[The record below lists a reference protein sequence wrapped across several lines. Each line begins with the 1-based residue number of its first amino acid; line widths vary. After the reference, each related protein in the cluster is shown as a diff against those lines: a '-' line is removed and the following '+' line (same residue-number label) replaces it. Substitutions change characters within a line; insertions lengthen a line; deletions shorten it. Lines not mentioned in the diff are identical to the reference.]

1 MTLDSNNG
9 TRRLAGRKDR
19 SMQSLPRT
27 LAATAVAALA
37 LGLAACGGGGSSS
50 SNAGQV
56 PSSQDLGGKKGGTLK
71 VISSGDVDYIDPG
84 AAYYQFSYMVLYPMQ
99 RPLYSFAPD
108 DTTKPTPDFADGE
121 PQVSSDNK
129 TVTIKTK
136 SGIKFSPPVNR
147 AATSKDVKYAI
158 ERGFK
163 SSVANGYAG
172 AYFGSIEGATAYQDG
187 KASSITGIQTPNDS
201 TIVFKLTKPLAG
213 PLIGALT
220 LPLSAPVPQEYAAKY
235 DSQSPSTYGQHQV
248 STGPYMLKDYEPGK
262 SITMTRNPNWNA
274 STDYR
279 KAYLDEVDVDE
290 GNNDTTVASRQIL
303 DGQAQVNGDFIPPP
317 PVLKKALDSTPDQV
331 LNPPSGG
338 NRYVAMN
345 TTIKP
350 FDNINVRKAVIAV
363 FDRTAM
369 RLTRGGAVIGDIA
382 THYIPPGMPG
392 FDQAGGVKGPG
403 YDFLANPD
411 GDLQLAESYMKKA
424 GYPSGKYTGGQTLLM
439 VGTSGGTA
447 QKSAEVAQAQFQK
460 LGFKLNFRLVQQDTM
475 YTKFCNVPKA
485 AVAICPNVGWQK
497 DFPDGQTIL
506 DPTFNGQN
514 IVQENNS
521 NWPQLNDPK
530 INQAM
535 DQAAQVVGVDARG
548 NAWGKIDREVSAQ
561 APAVPWVWD
570 NQPNIRSTNVKGVIN
585 KALAQWDL
593 DFTSLQ

>member
-1 MTLDSNNG
+1 MRPL
-9 TRRLAGRKDR
+9 R
-19 SMQSLPRT
+19 RT
-27 LAATAVAALA
+27 LAAAAVAALA
-37 LGLAACGGGGSSS
+37 LGIAACGGGGSS
-50 SNAGQV
+50 NETAGKV
-56 PSSQDLGGKKGGTLK
+56 PDSQDLGGKKGGTLK
-71 VISSGDVDYIDPG
+71 VIASGDVDYIDPG

-99 RPLYSFAPD
+99 RPLYSYAPD
-108 DTTKPTPDFADGE
+108 DTTKPSPDLADGE

-129 TVTIKTK
+129 TVTIKLK

-147 AATSKDVKYAI
+147 AATSQDVKYAI

-163 SSVANGYAG
+163 SNIANGYAG
-172 AYFGSIEGATAYQDG
+172 AYFGSIQGATAYQDG
-187 KASSITGIQTPNDS
+187 KASTITGIQTPNDT
-201 TIVFKLTKPLAG
+201 TIVFKLDKPLAG

-220 LPLSAPVPQEYAAKY
+220 LPLSAPVPESYAKQY

-248 STGPYMLKDYEPGK
+248 STGPYMLKSYEPGK
-262 SITMTRNPNWNA
+262 SITMVRNPNWNP

-279 KAYLDEVDVDE
+279 KAYLDQIDVDE

-303 DGQAQVNGDFIPPP
+303 DGQGQVNGDFIPPP
-317 PVLKKALDSTPDQV
+317 PVLKSALSNNADQV

-338 NRYVAMN
+338 NRYVSMN

-382 THYIPPGMPG
+382 THFIPPGVPG

-403 YDFLANPD
+403 YDFLASPD
-411 GDLQLAESYMKKA
+411 GNLQLAESYMKKA
-424 GYPSGKYTGGQTLLM
+424 GYPSGRYTGTQPLLM

-447 QKSAEVAQAQFQK
+447 QKAAEVAQAQFQK
-460 LGFKLNFRLVQQDTM
+460 LGFKLNFRLTTQDTM

-485 AVAICPNVGWQK
+485 AVVICPNVGWQK
-497 DFPDGQTIL
+497 DFNDGQTIL

-548 NAWGKIDREVSAQ
+548 DAWGKIDREVMAQ

-570 NQPNIRSTNVKGVIN
+570 DQPNIRSKNVKGVIN
-585 KALAQWDL
+585 KSLAQWDL

>member
-1 MTLDSNNG
+1 MKPL
-9 TRRLAGRKDR
+9 R
-19 SMQSLPRT
+19 RT
-27 LAATAVAALA
+27 LAAAAVAALA
-37 LGLAACGGGGSSS
+37 LGVAACGGSSS
-50 SNAGQV
+50 SNETPGKV
-56 PSSQDLGGKKGGTLK
+56 PDSQDLGGKKGGTLN
-71 VISSGDVDYIDPG
+71 VIASGDVDYIDPG

-99 RPLYSFAPD
+99 RPLYSYAPD

-129 TVTIKTK
+129 TVTIKLK

-147 AATSKDVKYAI
+147 VATSADVKYAI

-163 SSVANGYAG
+163 SNIANGYAG
-172 AYFGSIEGATAYQDG
+172 AYFGSIQGATAFQDG
-187 KASSITGIQTPNDS
+187 KASSITGIQTPNDT
-201 TIVFKLTKPLAG
+201 TIVFKLDKPLAG

-220 LPLSAPVPQEYAAKY
+220 LPLSAPVPESYAKQY

-248 STGPYMLKDYEPGK
+248 STGPYMLKSYAPGK
-262 SITMTRNPNWNA
+262 SITMVRNPNWNP

-279 KAYLDEVDVDE
+279 KAYLDQIDVDE
-290 GNNDTTVASRQIL
+290 GNNDSTVASRQIL
-303 DGQAQVNGDFIPPP
+303 DGQGQVNGDFIPPP
-317 PVLKKALDSTPDQV
+317 PVLKSALSSNADQV

-369 RLTRGGAVIGDIA
+369 RLTRGGEVIGDIA
-382 THYIPPGMPG
+382 THFIPPGMPG

-411 GDLQLAESYMKKA
+411 GNLQLAESYMTKA
-424 GYPSGKYTGGQTLLM
+424 GYPSGKYTGSQPLLM
-439 VGTSGGTA
+439 VGTSSGTA

-460 LGFKLNFRLVQQDTM
+460 LGFKLNFRLTTQDTM

-485 AVAICPNVGWQK
+485 AVVICPNVGWQK
-497 DFPDGQTIL
+497 DFNDGQTIL
-506 DPTFNGQN
+506 DPTFNGKN

-521 NWPQLNDPK
+521 NWPQLNVPEINKAIDDAAL
-530 INQAM
+530 IDNLDERNQAWG
-535 DQAAQVVGVDARG
+535 DVDTQ
-548 NAWGKIDREVSAQ
+548 ITEQ

-570 NQPNIRSTNVKGVIN
+570 NQANIASADVAGVIN
-585 KALAQWDL
+585 KFNANWDL
-593 DFTSLQ
+593 SFTSLK